1 MSVVELCRELQQVSS
16 IVPFP
21 FFCKRNI
28 LSINLILIDVITK
41 GLSIL
46 MPQAKNFIT
55 ILCHVQRDYA
65 KTKKQGIKIMSF
77 FFIFPR
83 AEKELYGSTTKSF
96 WRECLDMVLE
106 LPSAEAEIIHIS
118 PMVTLVLLFRTSS
131 NPAQLRGNY
140 CKN

>member
-1 MSVVELCRELQQVSS
+1 MSCV
-16 IVPFP
+16 
-21 FFCKRNI
+21 K
-28 LSINLILIDVITK
+28 
-41 GLSIL
+41 
-46 MPQAKNFIT
+46 
-55 ILCHVQRDYA
+55 DYA
-65 KTKKQGIKIMSF
+65 KTKKQSIKIMSF

-118 PMVTLVLLFRTSS
+118 PTVTLVLLFRTSS